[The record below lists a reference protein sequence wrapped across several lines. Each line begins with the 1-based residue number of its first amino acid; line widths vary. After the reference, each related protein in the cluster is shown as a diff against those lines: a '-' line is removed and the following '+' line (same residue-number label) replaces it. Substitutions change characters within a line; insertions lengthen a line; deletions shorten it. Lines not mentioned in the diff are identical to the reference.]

1 MYKRK
6 TLRFGRVL
14 LFDWV
19 VRFGLGG
26 EHNTTRATTLELDAR
41 TVEVHDELLDHG
53 GLELELLCEM
63 LHGDALTIGNASGE
77 SSRIETV
84 LSLESVSE
92 SHGLLY
98 FLWFEKFLYLLN
110 WLRVFRFVPSR

>member
-26 EHNTTRATTLELDAR
+26 EHNTTRATTLELNAR
-41 TVEVHDELLDHG
+41 TVIVHDELLDHG

-63 LHGDALTIGNASGE
+63 LHGDAFTVRNARGKSGG
-77 SSRIETV
+77 IETV
-84 LSLESVSE
+84 LSLKSVSE
-92 SHGLLY
+92 GHG
-98 FLWFEKFLYLLN
+98 FLYVL
-110 WLRVFRFVPSR
+110 